1 MDSDQ
6 GMGKTNERWTN
17 QGSGHRWTVTKI
29 GVRPMRGGLT
39 RVLDTVDGNHGRCKT
54 NEMWTSQGAGH
65 RWTVTKIGVRPMRGG
80 LTRVLDTGGQ

>member
-1 MDSDQ
+1 MDSDH
-6 GMGKTNERWTN
+6 GRCKTNERWTS
-17 QGSGHRWTVTKI
+17 QGAGHRRTVTKI

-54 NEMWTSQGAGH
+54 NERLTSQGAGH
-65 RWTVTKIGVRPMRGG
+65 RWMVTKIGVRPMRCG